1 MLVAALW
8 APTAHA
14 VPVVEDKEKGLA
26 INVGALIQ
34 PQFQM
39 TMSGANSDTGP
50 CGNGD
55 TDRCSPGIGNP
66 RGDGPSYDFFVRR
79 ARLMLWGSVNKQ
91 ISFFIDTDE
100 PNLGKGG
107 SFATTTFI
115 QDAFATYTFM
125 PELRIDGGLMLVPL
139 SHHTLEGATSLN
151 ALDYHSDL
159 VRFPTGRIFRDAG
172 IQVRGVALEDH
183 LHYRLG
189 IFEGVRNGALF
200 RT

>member
-1 MLVAALW
+1 MKKILSLVPVLVAALW

-91 ISFFIDTDE
+91 ISFFIDDIRWE
-100 PNLGKGG
+100 
-107 SFATTTFI
+107 
-115 QDAFATYTFM
+115 
-125 PELRIDGGLMLVPL
+125 
-139 SHHTLEGATSLN
+139 
-151 ALDYHSDL
+151 
-159 VRFPTGRIFRDAG
+159 
-172 IQVRGVALEDH
+172 
-183 LHYRLG
+183 
-189 IFEGVRNGALF
+189 
-200 RT
+200 